1 MRELVATVAG
11 KLALPLSRQRE
22 ASVVTIEKPN
32 GLALVVTVPD
42 SVLEWFVTANEFGK
56 EIWSDWVDYYACEG
70 ETTQVLK
77 ESMATEVSTYIGA
90 LATSEFRLSPVST
103 SGRKSRN
110 LEWYRHGTWQ
120 PVSVSVV

>member
-1 MRELVATVAG
+1 MREVVATVAG

-42 SVLEWFVTANEFGK
+42 SVLEWFVTANECGK

-70 ETTQVLK
+70 ETRQVLE
-77 ESMATEVSTYIGA
+77 ESMATEVSNYIGA
-90 LATSEFRLSPVST
+90 LAASEFRLSPAST
-103 SGRKSRN
+103 SGRRSCN
-110 LEWYRHGTWQ
+110 LEWHRHGTWQ
-120 PVSVSVV
+120 PISVSVV